1 MEVFGM
7 STNDRLIYQV
17 FLAQNSLRTYLK
29 KALTVR
35 GIHVS
40 VTQAGILFLL
50 KQKDGQSMTELSQA
64 LAIDNSTITGLV
76 DRLEKNGFV
85 RRDSSS
91 GDRRMFRIYVTP
103 QGVEE
108 SKKAKVVINEVNGNI
123 KSGFSNDE
131 IEIFTR
137 VLNSFSEKFCKD

>member
-1 MEVFGM
+1 MPT
-7 STNDRLIYQV
+7 SDRLIYQV
-17 FLAQNSLRTYLK
+17 FLAQHRLRAYLK

-35 GIHVS
+35 GIHVT

-50 KQKDGQSMTELSQA
+50 RRKDGQSMTELSQA
-64 LAIDNSTITGLV
+64 LFIDNSTITGLV

-85 RRDSSS
+85 RRDLSS

-108 SKKAKVVINEVNGNI
+108 SKRAQVVINEVNRNI
-123 KSGFSNDE
+123 KSGFADDE
-131 IEIFTR
+131 LEIFKR
-137 VLNSFSEKFCKD
+137 VLNSFSEKFSKD